1 MTATVRC
8 MASLATCMV
17 AVGYAP
23 ARVGTPRC
31 TRLFVWHFL
40 HLCSAHCDRQD
51 MTACLLY
58 GRRLLRDTGLPTHLL
73 PPPPTQPFGL
83 ATARAWPLCRAQLC
97 QARLLWRLPR
107 AAATSLC
114 CLQLA
119 LCGTWR
125 LACAYSQ
132 PTRSVALPRLPRWPA
147 AQPSCLTLAAAPSRQ
162 PGPATTCNLRRQMA
176 P

>member
-83 ATARAWPLCRAQLC
+83 ATARARPLCRAPLF
-97 QARLLWRLPR
+97 QARLLWRPPR
-107 AAATSLC
+107 AATHRC
-114 CLQLA
+114 FCLPPGPLRSGRPG
-119 LCGTWR
+119 CS
-125 LACAYSQ
+125 YSQ